1 MFPTMNIGAQY
12 YRAPFPDSKYWEDD
26 MRRMRDSGLNTVQ
39 LWLLWSWIEAKPGEY
54 AFDDYDRLVELADK
68 HGLGLVLST
77 IAEIQPYWIHREV
90 PGSEMVNHLGHQI
103 VSQNRTE
110 CHFGLTPGGCTDH
123 PGVWERMSA
132 FLSAVAIRYR
142 DLPNLR
148 GWDCW
153 NETRWNVDA
162 DGIVCHCPHTLA
174 AFRHWLNQTYGGLE
188 GLNRVWKRR
197 YRQWDEVQPGKWPGH
212 TYTEMMAFSH
222 FLTVR
227 SNQHG
232 RNRYDVIKALD
243 SKHPVTLH
251 GAHPCSEYAG
261 HDKNTPMDRG
271 NDWAFAD
278 HLDGIGCSSF
288 PIWGGGID
296 DADFGMRIDLVR
308 SAAQGKHIWLS
319 ELQGGRGNIGF
330 DLGKPVDALSQ
341 QRWIWNGIACGADT
355 ILFWCWRDEVFG
367 RESNGYGLSGGDG
380 LADERLAAMRVT
392 GDVLKKHKE
401 LIDDY
406 RATDATVGVLL
417 SPQSYYL
424 QYADTGTGYA
434 AAASFHGYCRA
445 LVRKSIPFIAV
456 EEEHLDALD
465 GLSVLFMPRILVF
478 SPALETALKRF
489 IENGGTLVCES
500 ECGAFNPQGFYS
512 YPTDRFLARL
522 TGVKEIGRVQL
533 TGNTVAADLDGL
545 KCELELTQWL
555 TPLEY
560 HQGTVHAGNKDGA
573 LLSSLTV
580 GAGRVIY
587 FAGYLGES
595 YRAKPNPGFE
605 EYVAWVVRKTGVQ
618 SEIEVLSPQPDPVSF
633 LYVKHGMSGNRRI
646 VFVFFQKDHH
656 AAHLRF
662 RKGFFASESVR
673 DLITDAV
680 HRLAPGPLDTTELK
694 INCPDWGFVVLAEE
708 EKI

>member
-1 MFPTMNIGAQY
+1 MNLGTQY
-12 YRAPFPDSKYWEDD
+12 YRAPFPESRYWEED
-26 MRRMRDSGLNTVQ
+26 MRRMRDAGLNTVQ

-54 AFDDYDRLVELADK
+54 VFDDYDRLVELADK

-90 PGSEMVNHLGHQI
+90 PGSEMVNHLGQRI
-103 VSQNRTE
+103 VSQNRAE

-123 PGVWERMSA
+123 PGVWDRMAA
-132 FLSAVAIRYR
+132 FLSAVVTRYR

-174 AFRHWLNQTYGGLE
+174 AFRHWLDQTYGGLD

-197 YRQWDEVQPGKWPGH
+197 YSQWDEVLPGKWPGH

-227 SNQHG
+227 CNQHG
-232 RNRYDVIKALD
+232 KARFDVIKALD
-243 SKHPVTLH
+243 PKHPVTLH

-261 HDKNTPMDRG
+261 RDTNTPLDRG
-271 NDWAFAD
+271 NDWAYAD

-308 SAAQGKHIWLS
+308 SAARGKHLWLS

-341 QRWIWNGIACGADT
+341 QRWIWNGLACGADT

-367 RESNGYGLSGGDG
+367 RESNGYGLTGGDG
-380 LADERLAAMRVT
+380 LAEERLAAMRVT
-392 GDVLKKHKE
+392 GGVLEQHRE
-401 LIDDY
+401 LIDGY
-406 RATDATVGVLL
+406 RPSDATVGVLF

-424 QYADTGTGYA
+424 QYAETGAGYA
-434 AAASFHGYCRA
+434 NFLSFHGYCRA
-445 LVRKSIPFIAV
+445 LVRKSIPFVAV

-465 GLSVLFMPRILVF
+465 GLRVLFMPRTLVF
-478 SPALETALKRF
+478 TPAVEVALGRFLEG
-489 IENGGTLVCES
+489 GGTVVCES

-512 YPTDRFLARL
+512 YPADRLLARL
-522 TGVKEIGRVQL
+522 TGVGEVGRRTL
-533 TGNTVAADLDGL
+533 ANTTLLADLEGL
-545 KCELELTQWL
+545 KCEMDLVQWV
-555 TPLEY
+555 TPLEQT
-560 HQGTVHAGNKDGA
+560 HGTVWAARPEGS
-573 LLSSLTV
+573 LLSCLSV
-580 GAGRVIY
+580 GKGLVIY
-587 FAGYLGES
+587 CGGYPGEA
-595 YRAKPNPGFE
+595 YRAKPSTGFE
-605 EYVAWVVRKTGVQ
+605 DYVAWAVKKAGVQ
-618 SEIEVLSPQPDPVSF
+618 GEVEVLLPRPDSTSF
-633 LYVKHGMSGNRRI
+633 LYVKHGMSGNRRV
-646 VFVFFQKDHH
+646 VFIFFQREHH

-662 RKGFFASESVR
+662 RAGFFTHGVVR
-673 DLITDAV
+673 DLINGKTHA
-680 HRLAPGPLDTTELK
+680 LTPGPAGTTELQLP
-694 INCPDWGFVVLAEE
+694 CPDWRFAVLAEGE
-708 EKI
+708 SI